1 VSNLLRATEYS
12 PMLAL
17 SAAMY
22 QDPRGQLIE
31 GVNSAMTQERSSE
44 QLWGEASAL
53 FARWRDGDRAAMD
66 DLVRVLSPVLWQI
79 ARAQRLDEEAAAD
92 VVQTAWLQ
100 LVRRPDAV
108 RDPGAVGAWLTTTTR
123 REAWRVVKA
132 SGRVDPVADDLPTP
146 PVRSAEEEATTRLRD
161 RALWQAVGQLSE
173 RCQRLL
179 RVAAFL
185 DRPNYAQ
192 LAEDLGMAIGSIG
205 PTRARCLTKLRAL
218 IDPEEVRR
226 A

>member
-1 VSNLLRATEYS
+1 
-12 PMLAL
+12 
-17 SAAMY
+17 
-22 QDPRGQLIE
+22 
-31 GVNSAMTQERSSE
+31 MTRERSSE
-44 QLWGEASAL
+44 QLWSEASAL
-53 FARWRDGDRAAMD
+53 FARWRDGDRGAMD

-79 ARAQRLDEEAAAD
+79 ARAQRLDQEAAAD

-100 LVRRPDAV
+100 LVRRPEAV

-123 REAWRVVKA
+123 REAWRVAKA
-132 SGRVDPVADDLPTP
+132 SGRVDPVAEDLPTA

-161 RALWQAVGQLSE
+161 EALWQAVGELSE

-205 PTRARCLTKLRAL
+205 PTRARCFAKLRVL
-218 IDPEEVRR
+218 LGTEED
-226 A
+226 AHHA